1 MKNKVIT
8 GLIIVFF
15 LFFLWGCNNNS
26 LSTTETNEPVV
37 ETTISPTLQITAIPP
52 TITPT
57 PEPAAAI
64 VNEDRILLSDFE
76 EEYLRY
82 KDAYMSSD
90 VVLDETIARATVLEN
105 MLDVLLLAQGA
116 RKIGFQISDDI
127 YQQRV
132 DNLVSQLGTVEQLNS
147 WMDKN
152 HYSAESFKRLYML
165 EIEAAHMRDSI
176 LESVPKSAEQIRARQ
191 IMVQSK
197 SMAEQIYSQLQS
209 GADFATL
216 AWIYD
221 PITGG
226 ELSWFPANYLV
237 IKEVEDAVFLLNAGE
252 YTPII
257 ATDYGYQIVQV
268 IEKVNDKTLTQDA
281 LFSYQRSAL
290 INWIQENKQNSSIS
304 ILIN

>member
-8 GLIIVFF
+8 GLFIVVFITF
-15 LFFLWGCNNNS
+15 SWGCNNNS
-26 LSTTETNEPVV
+26 LNTTKTNEPIV
-37 ETTISPTLQITAIPP
+37 EITNSPTLQITSIPP

-64 VNEDRILLSDFE
+64 VNEDRILLSDYE

-82 KDAYMSSD
+82 KDAYVSSD
-90 VVLDETIARATVLEN
+90 AALDETVARATVLEN

-116 RKIGFQISDDI
+116 RKIGFQISEDV

-132 DNLVSQLGTVEQLNS
+132 DNLVSQLGSVDQLNG

-152 HYSAESFKRLYML
+152 HYSSESFKRLYKL

-197 SMAEQIYSQLQS
+197 TMADQIYSQLQS

-268 IEKVNDKTLTQDA
+268 IEKVNDRMLTQDA
-281 LFSYQRSAL
+281 LFSFQRSAL
-290 INWIQENKQNSSIS
+290 TKWIQDNKQNSSIS

>member
-1 MKNKVIT
+1 MKNKVIA

-15 LFFLWGCNNNS
+15 VTFSWGCNNNS
-26 LSTTETNEPVV
+26 LNTIETNEPVI
-37 ETTISPTLQITAIPP
+37 ETTISPTLQITTIPP

-57 PEPAAAI
+57 QEPAAAI
-64 VNEDRILLSDFE
+64 VNEESILLSDFE

-82 KDAYMSSD
+82 KDAYTSSD
-90 VVLDETIARATVLEN
+90 VDLDETVARATVLEN
-105 MLDVLLLAQGA
+105 MLDVLLLAQGS
-116 RKIGFQISDDI
+116 RKIGFQISDEI

-132 DNLVSQLGTVEQLNS
+132 DNLVSQLGSVEQLND
-147 WMDKN
+147 WMEKN
-152 HYSAESFKRLYML
+152 HYSAESFKRLYKL

-191 IMVQSK
+191 IMVQTK
-197 SMAEQIYSQLQS
+197 TMAEQIYSQLQS

-237 IKEVEDAVFLLNAGE
+237 LKEVEDAVFILNTGE

-257 ATDYGYQIVQV
+257 GTDYGYQIVQV
-268 IEKVNDKTLTQDA
+268 IEKVDDRTLTQDA

-290 INWIQENKQNSSIS
+290 SKWIQENKQNSSIS

>member
-15 LFFLWGCNNNS
+15 LTFSWGCNNNS
-26 LSTTETNEPVV
+26 LNTIETNEPVI
-37 ETTISPTLQITAIPP
+37 ETTISPTLQNTTIPP

-64 VNEDRILLSDFE
+64 VNEEPILLSDFE

-90 VVLDETIARATVLEN
+90 VELDETVARATVLEN
-105 MLDVLLLAQGA
+105 MLDVLLLAQGS
-116 RKIGFQISDDI
+116 RKIGFQISDEI

-132 DNLVSQLGTVEQLNS
+132 DNLVSQLGSVEQLND

-152 HYSAESFKRLYML
+152 HYNAESFKRLYKL

-197 SMAEQIYSQLQS
+197 TMAEQLYSQLLS

-237 IKEVEDAVFLLNAGE
+237 LNEVEDAVFLLNAGE

-268 IEKVNDKTLTQDA
+268 IEKVDDRTLTQDA

-290 INWIQENKQNSSIS
+290 SKWIQENKQNSSIS

>member
-8 GLIIVFF
+8 GVLIVFF
-15 LFFLWGCNNNS
+15 LFFSWGCNNNS

-37 ETTISPTLQITAIPP
+37 ETTNSPTIQVPLITP
-52 TITPT
+52 TITQT

-82 KDAYMSSD
+82 KDAFANSENE
-90 VVLDETIARATVLEN
+90 LDETVARATVLEN

-116 RKIGFQISDDI
+116 RKNGFQVSDDI
-127 YQQRV
+127 YQERL
-132 DNLVSQLGTVEQLNS
+132 DNPVSQVGTEEQLNS
-147 WMDKN
+147 WMSKN
-152 HYSAESFKRLYML
+152 HYNAESFERLYKL

-176 LESVPKSAEQIRARQ
+176 LESVPKNAEQIRARQ

-197 SMAEQIYSQLQS
+197 TMAEQIYSQLQS

-252 YTPII
+252 YTPVL

-268 IEKVNDKTLTQDA
+268 IEKVEDRPLTQDA
-281 LFSYQRSAL
+281 LFSYQRTAL
-290 INWIQENKQNSSIS
+290 SKWIQDNKQNSSIS

>member
-1 MKNKVIT
+1 MKNKVIA

-15 LFFLWGCNNNS
+15 VTFSWGCNNNS
-26 LSTTETNEPVV
+26 LNTIETNEPVI
-37 ETTISPTLQITAIPP
+37 ETTISPTLQITTIPP

-57 PEPAAAI
+57 QEPAAAI
-64 VNEDRILLSDFE
+64 VNEEPILLSDFE

-82 KDAYMSSD
+82 KDAYTSSD
-90 VVLDETIARATVLEN
+90 VDLDETVARATVLEN
-105 MLDVLLLAQGA
+105 MLDVLLLAQGS
-116 RKIGFQISDDI
+116 RKIGFQISDEI

-132 DNLVSQLGTVEQLNS
+132 DNLVSQLGSVEQLNA

-152 HYSAESFKRLYML
+152 HYNAESFKRLYKL
-165 EIEAAHMRDSI
+165 EIEAAHMRDTI

-197 SMAEQIYSQLQS
+197 TMAEQIYSQLQS

-216 AWIYD
+216 AWLYD

-237 IKEVEDAVFLLNAGE
+237 IKEVEEAVFLLNAGE

-257 ATDYGYQIVQV
+257 TTDYGYQIVQV
-268 IEKVNDKTLTQDA
+268 IEKENDRPLTQDA

-290 INWIQENKQNSSIS
+290 SNWIQDNKQNSSIT

>member
-1 MKNKVIT
+1 MKNKVIA

-15 LFFLWGCNNNS
+15 VTFSWGCNNNS
-26 LSTTETNEPVV
+26 LNTIETNEPVI
-37 ETTISPTLQITAIPP
+37 ETTISPTLQITTIPP

-57 PEPAAAI
+57 QEPAAAI
-64 VNEDRILLSDFE
+64 VNEESILLSDFE

-82 KDAYMSSD
+82 KDAYTSSD
-90 VVLDETIARATVLEN
+90 VDLDETVARATVLEN
-105 MLDVLLLAQGA
+105 MLDVLLLAQGS
-116 RKIGFQISDDI
+116 RKIGFQISDEI

-132 DNLVSQLGTVEQLNS
+132 DNLVSQLGSVEQLND
-147 WMDKN
+147 WMEKN
-152 HYSAESFKRLYML
+152 HYSAESFKRLYKL

-197 SMAEQIYSQLQS
+197 TMAEQIYSQLQS

-237 IKEVEDAVFLLNAGE
+237 LKEVEDAVFILNTGE

-268 IEKVNDKTLTQDA
+268 IEKVDDRTLTQDA

-290 INWIQENKQNSSIS
+290 SKWIQENKQNSSIF

>member
-8 GLIIVFF
+8 GVLIVFF
-15 LFFLWGCNNNS
+15 LLFSWGCNNNS

-37 ETTISPTLQITAIPP
+37 ETTNSPTIQVTLITP
-52 TITPT
+52 TITQT

-82 KDAYMSSD
+82 KDAFANSENE
-90 VVLDETIARATVLEN
+90 LDETVARATVLEN

-116 RKIGFQISDDI
+116 RKNGFQVSDDI
-127 YQQRV
+127 YQERL
-132 DNLVSQLGTVEQLNS
+132 DNLVSQVGTEEQLNS
-147 WMDKN
+147 WMSKN
-152 HYSAESFKRLYML
+152 HYNAESFERLYKL

-176 LESVPKSAEQIRARQ
+176 LESVPKNAEQIRARQ

-197 SMAEQIYSQLQS
+197 TMAEQIYSQLQS

-252 YTPII
+252 YTPVL

-268 IEKVNDKTLTQDA
+268 IEKVEDRPLTQDA
-281 LFSYQRSAL
+281 LFSYQRTAL
-290 INWIQENKQNSSIS
+290 SKWIQDNKQNSSIS